1 MRLML
6 LASAPDL
13 RSNAFDDLFRS
24 KVEVA
29 WSNRKKPTDIDVKAC
44 FLASVMFR
52 DDDEYAPAKD
62 EGDQALLGRLL
73 HMADSPSLAPLPRRR
88 RPLVR
93 LLGQTPTT
101 NGLRD
106 LRRSNNSIGEQR
118 GSFPRRERARPRH
131 DTSLPRHQQALG
143 TTMPAVRRVHDS
155 IAGTSTSDRE
165 KQAALVRSP
174 DFTHAHVCSVLP
186 GAVEL
191 PGGPM
196 DPFFCDA
203 GVLPDTIRLI
213 RCGQLDALKTRCRLL
228 ASRPTAQHPLVMTVQ
243 PNVARLAAAY
253 LRRILGDSFTVA
265 LVAAADAASLLPTL
279 RRRSQRQPSKTIV
292 VISAYQHMSNTKHNL
307 RRIISRI
314 VVLGSLFN

>member
-1 MRLML
+1 
-6 LASAPDL
+6 
-13 RSNAFDDLFRS
+13 
-24 KVEVA
+24 
-29 WSNRKKPTDIDVKAC
+29 
-44 FLASVMFR
+44 
-52 DDDEYAPAKD
+52 
-62 EGDQALLGRLL
+62 
-73 HMADSPSLAPLPRRR
+73 
-88 RPLVR
+88 
-93 LLGQTPTT
+93 
-101 NGLRD
+101 
-106 LRRSNNSIGEQR
+106 
-118 GSFPRRERARPRH
+118 
-131 DTSLPRHQQALG
+131 
-143 TTMPAVRRVHDS
+143 MPAVRRVHDS

-279 RRRSQRQPSKTIV
+279 RGRSQRQPSKTII
-292 VISAYQHMSNTKHNL
+292 VISAYQHMSNAKYDL
-307 RRIISRI
+307 RRIVSHVI
-314 VVLGSLFN
+314 VLRSLFNQGQEAQGAAHIHRGGHEVLIDMLTIGSAPDSIDSAISMASRGQGTFMGLMAALEMHRDDGR